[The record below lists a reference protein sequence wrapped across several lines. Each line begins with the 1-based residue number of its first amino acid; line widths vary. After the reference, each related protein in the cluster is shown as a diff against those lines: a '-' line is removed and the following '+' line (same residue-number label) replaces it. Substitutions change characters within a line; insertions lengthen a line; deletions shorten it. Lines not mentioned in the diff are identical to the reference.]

1 MGNCKIDG
9 FFVESFLCTGTD
21 CREKGGEPEQ
31 TALNR
36 HSSSYSPVLGL
47 EVTDIEDF
55 RLSD

>member
-31 TALNR
+31 AALSQ
-36 HSSSYSPVLGL
+36 HSSLYSPVLGL
-47 EVTDIEDF
+47 EITDITG
-55 RLSD
+55 